1 MIHCH
6 INLSCN
12 ELPLLR
18 HKLPFLYKYFHQII
32 IVDYDILNDCNSKD
46 GSIEYIEKFPD
57 EKKKN

>member
-32 IVDYDILNDCNSKD
+32 IVDYDILNDCNSKFR
-46 GSIEYIEKFPD
+46 IEYIENSPD
-57 EKKKN
+57 EKRK